1 MCITAPLS
9 KLSENN
15 RLVCFLLNSHDMT
28 LYFIDVFGIL
38 CTILVHI
45 HVIVIH
51 NQGIIGKRIE
61 LNQGL
66 GIVCPVFCTA
76 YDEHLVLRVLPDCFN
91 QFKHT
96 TVLTGAAVIVFLLG
110 LFLARRLVR

>member
-9 KLSENN
+9 KLSEYS
-15 RLVCFLLNSHDMT
+15 RLVCFFLNSHDMT

-51 NQGIIGKRIE
+51 NQGIIGQRIE
-61 LNQGL
+61 LDQGL
-66 GIVCPVFCTA
+66 AVVCPILCTA
-76 YDEHLVLRVLPDCFN
+76 YDKYLVLRMLPHCFN
-91 QFKHT
+91 HFKHT
-96 TVLTGAAVIVFLLG
+96 NVF
-110 LFLARRLVR
+110 VVSM

>member
-9 KLSENN
+9 KLSKNN
-15 RLVCFLLNSHDMT
+15 RLVCLLLNSHDMT

-51 NQGIIGKRIE
+51 NQGIIGQRIE
-61 LNQGL
+61 LNQRL
-66 GIVCPVFCTA
+66 AIVCPIFCTT
-76 YDEHLVLRVLPDCFN
+76 YDKHLVWRVLSHCLNHF
-91 QFKHT
+91 QHT
-96 TVLTGAAVIVFLLG
+96 NVSVVP
-110 LFLARRLVR
+110 V